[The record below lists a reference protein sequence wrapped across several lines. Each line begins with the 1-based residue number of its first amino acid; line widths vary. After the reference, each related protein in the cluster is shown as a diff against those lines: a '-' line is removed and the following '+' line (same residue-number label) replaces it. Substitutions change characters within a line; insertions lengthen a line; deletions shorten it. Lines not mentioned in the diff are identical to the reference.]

1 MKPLSDLARLPRAE
15 CPVCKDG
22 GDELE
27 LTAQHIERGSS
38 IWIGPGGEVA
48 THEKTGFTFSAHPT
62 GLAKSTTRTE
72 GEK

>member
-27 LTAQHIERGSS
+27 LAAQHTERGSS

-48 THEKTGFTFSAHPT
+48 THEKPGFSFSVHPT